1 MTSIP
6 TAPTT
11 VLTTDEAAALPT
23 DQVLEQVGSTA
34 GGLSTAEAARR
45 LARVGP
51 NAVRT
56 HPTSAWT
63 ILARQFRNAVLI
75 LLLITAVISF
85 VLGDHTD
92 AVTIGAPS
100 PSPRSGSG
108 SSYPNPR
115 WPNCSASP
123 TCRSACY
130 WPSAG

>member
-11 VLTTDEAAALPT
+11 VLTTDEAAALPA

-56 HPTSAWT
+56 HH
-63 ILARQFRNAVLI
+63 ARALD
-75 LLLITAVISF
+75 
-85 VLGDHTD
+85 VLGPAAAQRRADP
-92 AVTIGAPS
+92 AAA
-100 PSPRSGSG
+100 SPRSSR
-108 SSYPNPR
+108 SS
-115 WPNCSASP
+115 WASAP
-123 TCRSACY
+123 TR
-130 WPSAG
+130 

>member
-11 VLTTDEAAALPT
+11 VLTTDEAAALPA

-92 AVTIGAPS
+92 AVTIGVILLLSVGLGFGNEYRAAKTALLPAFDGPVHRRRAP
-100 PSPRSGSG
+100 
-108 SSYPNPR
+108 
-115 WPNCSASP
+115 
-123 TCRSACY
+123 
-130 WPSAG
+130 